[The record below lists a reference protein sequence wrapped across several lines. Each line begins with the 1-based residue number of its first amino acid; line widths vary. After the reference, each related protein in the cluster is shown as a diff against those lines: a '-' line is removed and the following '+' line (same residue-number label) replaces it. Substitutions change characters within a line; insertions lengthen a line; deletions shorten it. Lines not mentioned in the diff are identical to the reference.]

1 MDPAEKAIEVLT
13 RAEKHG
19 LHLEFDSGLLVAK
32 RTEYGD
38 PQMQDDIIAE
48 IGRHLRAVR
57 RLVSLRAVAVRANA
71 FVGQRIWSEEGEG
84 VLASGSGDGDLAI
97 TITKE
102 GFRHRQ
108 TLMTHAE
115 SFLVIVDEAK
125 ADEVSSSGDEPATA
139 KTGGGLF
146 KRLMS

>member
-19 LHLEFDSGLLVAK
+19 LRLEFDSGLLVAK

-125 ADEVSSSGDEPATA
+125 AEGTPSTDDESTSETPR
-139 KTGGGLF
+139 
-146 KRLMS
+146 KRLFGLI

>member
-13 RAEKHG
+13 RAERHG

-32 RTEYGD
+32 RTESGD

-48 IGRHLRAVR
+48 IGKHLRAVR

-71 FVGQRIWSEEGEG
+71 FVGQRTWSEEGEG

-108 TLMTHAE
+108 TVAVNAE
-115 SFLVIVDEAK
+115 SFLVIVHEAK
-125 ADEVSSSGDEPATA
+125 ADGAPSTDDEPTSE
-139 KTGGGLF
+139 TPR
-146 KRLMS
+146 KRLFGLI